1 MMAHMPMLWKRVQ
14 RKMAPS
20 SPTRPVAAQAT
31 AMDWG
36 EIILPVTPPLELAAT
51 IRWGSTPICWAV
63 VFCREVNRALE
74 EVSDPV
80 RKTPTQPRKG
90 EKKGNR
96 APAAVKASPRVEL
109 MPE

>member
-1 MMAHMPMLWKRVQ
+1 MMAHIPTLWKKVQ

-20 SPTRPVAAQAT
+20 SPTSPVAAQAT
-31 AMDWG
+31 AMLWG

-51 IRWGSTPICWAV
+51 MRCGSTPICSAV
-63 VFCREVNRALE
+63 VFCNEVNSALD
-74 EVSDPV
+74 EVSEPV

-96 APAAVKASPRVEL
+96 APVAVKARPRVEL